1 MELEP
6 ESCDTLL
13 RLIAVCSTANPHLAL
28 AAADAVVAGADRGGK
43 KQAALRQAQSATAA
57 FASGFTDRLRDQT
70 WLDGMGA
77 NEALA
82 SKNGA
87 RSTASSTLNG
97 GGENTPRG
105 RSSGRSPRQSRST
118 SPGPTPAPSHRA
130 MAELR
135 SAAAALD
142 DDDDAQWHPLRSQ
155 QHHQHHQH
163 HQHGAGSERSGS
175 AGADSSQ
182 PRLGQDA
189 TWSEHTD
196 PASGVAYY
204 HNNATGASSWHRPP
218 HLSASLR
225 QHTSGGSAGLRTAA
239 SAPTLGSCWPSASD
253 ASAASTA
260 SIARPLTAQPATGL
274 GSGGGGLGGGG
285 GARKRPTSA
294 ATLFFQRRD
303 HEKVAHSRHALPA
316 ASRAGRPHAGT
327 MGSGGRPS
335 KGDDLLIYYELLND
349 SAVAATDAMFRP
361 GALAVKA
368 TAEATSASLCR
379 PQTAPAYNKPGP
391 AAAMSPQRSPDG
403 GSRRGG
409 GASPASDAGGGMQ
422 PTSATGGALGGN
434 RRPTA
439 AQRRAATEAMLKQ
452 QVPPAPRPTPHL
464 RTSAPPPLR
473 PCGRPARVC
482 VRAPHA
488 PPASPHRSAQSR
500 LGGLAAA
507 AAAAAAALRHA
518 RAHPSP
524 PPPPLATPRRSPR
537 TPPARARA
545 LTPPRTRTPFLS
557 LSGVSPARPR

>member
-13 RLIAVCSTANPHLAL
+13 RLIAVCTTANPHLAL

-155 QHHQHHQH
+155 QHQ
-163 HQHGAGSERSGS
+163 QHGAGSERSGS

-303 HEKVAHSRHALPA
+303 HEKIAHSRHALPA

-482 VRAPHA
+482 VRRRTRRPRLLTAAPRADSAASQQRRRRRRRLCGTPAPIHPHLLRPSPRHDAAPAPHPRA
-488 PPASPHRSAQSR
+488 HAHSR
-500 LGGLAAA
+500 
-507 AAAAAAALRHA
+507 RHA
-518 RAHPSP
+518 RA
-524 PPPPLATPRRSPR
+524 RRFS
-537 TPPARARA
+537 
-545 LTPPRTRTPFLS
+545 
-557 LSGVSPARPR
+557 V